1 MLSYIIPFLI
11 LLTIVVF
18 VHEYGHYYFARKY
31 GVGVTTF
38 SIGIGHELFGYTD
51 KIAQDGDF
59 QRSLSEVMLNFSVIM
74 TSLVISIEMS
84 YAKNTTKKIKKN
96 LLL

>member
-1 MLSYIIPFLI
+1 MLTYIIPFLI

-38 SIGIGHELFGYTD
+38 SIGMGKELFGFTD
-51 KIAQDGDF
+51 KNGNNLSDDDIKKLMKSWTLQDF
-59 QRSLSEVMLNFSVIM
+59 QDWFGFTHLD
-74 TSLVISIEMS
+74 S
-84 YAKNTTKKIKKN
+84 YTGDSKWH
-96 LLL
+96 